1 MLFIKVIN
9 FVMSSP
15 RRPPSMSPLIAFEA
29 TARLNSVTLAA
40 AELNTSQSAISRH
53 IRNLEERLKIQLF
66 QRDGRGISLTSDGN
80 TYFEAVSVALCGLR
94 AAETRLSQS
103 RRSLTIA
110 CSYTVGHLVIMPNYA
125 RLRNLLGE
133 DIAINLL
140 TFNYEGQSIPE
151 QPNAD
156 ILIGY
161 RFAGPGGQ
169 RQKILDED
177 IIPVAS
183 PNFIREHRD
192 ILEGPAS
199 GWTQLRLLEI
209 TQNSLGWATWNDWF
223 RAKGFKLGKAPDE
236 LFSNYVY
243 LLEAA
248 AAGNGI
254 ALGWRGFIERQ
265 LKNGTLEFVG
275 NSWLS
280 TNNCIWA
287 WLTQQGQQKRSA
299 QLCMQ
304 FLAGFREKQNRRP
317 QK

>member
-1 MLFIKVIN
+1 
-9 FVMSSP
+9 MSSP

-169 RQKILDED
+169 PQKILDED

-223 RAKGFKLGKAPDE
+223 RAKGFELGKAPDE

-304 FLAGFREKQNRRP
+304 FLAGFREKQNRQP